1 VLISLLG
8 TRGKKDENHSVKQ
21 VMIIAI
27 LGLILFYASTSIL
40 SMHGT
45 IYSIE
50 TFYMVMCS
58 VGFALVQGVR
68 TIVTDNLPRR
78 NSDAK
83 FPGIGEGNVLSR
95 NVFLLMDDIFCNFQ
109 I

>member
-1 VLISLLG
+1 MRYIFLVNAHFGWYGALPRKI
-8 TRGKKDENHSVKQ
+8 Q
-21 VMIIAI
+21 V
-27 LGLILFYASTSIL
+27 
-40 SMHGT
+40 
-45 IYSIE
+45 
-50 TFYMVMCS
+50 
-58 VGFALVQGVR
+58 VR

-78 NSDAK
+78 NSDAG